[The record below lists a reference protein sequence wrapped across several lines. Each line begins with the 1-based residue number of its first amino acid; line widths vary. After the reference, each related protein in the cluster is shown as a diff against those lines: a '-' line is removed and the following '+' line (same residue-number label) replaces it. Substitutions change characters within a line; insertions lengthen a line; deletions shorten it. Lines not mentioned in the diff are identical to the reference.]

1 MEAMQAKAPE
11 FAPQDVIREVAADGT
26 IYVKSAQEPGT
37 PAKNTGTWL
46 DDWAERTPD
55 AVFLAERSGRG
66 WRRVTYR
73 EARDQVHAIAASLLE
88 RGLGP
93 DRPISLLS
101 GNGVDHGLLT
111 LAAQYV
117 GVPTAPVAE
126 QYSLIHGAH
135 NRLRGV
141 LGKVKP
147 AAVFVADAQHFAEA
161 LHLDAVAGTEI
172 IASAKGSFDGPVT
185 AFESLLKGGDEAA
198 VAAAHETVG
207 PQTIAKYLFT
217 SGSTSSPKG
226 VVTTQG
232 MMCINQVQIGQ
243 AWPFL
248 KARPPRIVDWLPWNH
263 VFGGSHNFYM
273 MLANGGS
280 LYIDHG
286 RPTAN
291 GFAESIR
298 NIREIGC
305 TISFNVPVAYA
316 MLAKAMETDKALRRA
331 FFAEQ
336 DILFYAGASLPAD
349 VWGSLKRHSLEE
361 RGIEPTLVSSWGM
374 TETAP
379 ATLLVHEHVE
389 TPGIIGVPVAGVTAK
404 LIPDDELRCE
414 LRIKGPNIMDTYL
427 LDPEKTK
434 EAFDDEGYLITG
446 DAVRFV
452 DPDDPARGFRFDGR
466 VSEDFKLL
474 TGTWVHASKIRLNAL
489 EGLAGIAQ
497 DVVVTGHDRG
507 EIGVMIFPD
516 RAGLDRLGV
525 DVEAD
530 GEVLVGEALV
540 SIVKQRLEDMSHY
553 ATGSST
559 QIRRA
564 LVMATPPD
572 VGVGEI
578 TDKGSL
584 NQRKVLTLRAPLVDR
599 LYDDDDPATILG

>member
-1 MEAMQAKAPE
+1 MEMRGPE
-11 FAPQDVIREVAADGT
+11 FAPQEVARDVAADGT
-26 IYVKSAQEPGT
+26 IYVRSTQTLGT
-37 PAKNTGTWL
+37 PVKNTGVWL

-55 AVFLAERSGRG
+55 AVFIAERSGHG
-66 WRRVTYR
+66 WRRVTYA
-73 EARDQVHAIAASLLE
+73 EARDQVHAIAAALLE

-93 DRPISLLS
+93 DHPIALLS

-117 GVPTAPVAE
+117 GVPTAPIAE

-141 LGKVKP
+141 LEKVRP
-147 AAVFVADAQHFAEA
+147 TSVFVADAQHFAEA
-161 LHLDAVAGTEI
+161 LRLDVLSGVEI
-172 IASAKGSFDGPVT
+172 IASAKGSFEGKVT
-185 AFESLLKGGDEAA
+185 PFKDLTKGGDSAA
-198 VAAAHETVG
+198 VAAAHDKVG
-207 PQTIAKYLFT
+207 PETIAKYLFT

-232 MMCINQVQIGQ
+232 MMCVNQVQIAQ

-248 KARPPRIVDWLPWNH
+248 KTRPPRIVDWLPWNH

-286 RPTAN
+286 RPTAA

-316 MLAKAMETDKALRRA
+316 MLAKAMETDRELRRA

-349 VWGSLKRHSLEE
+349 IWAKLKHLSIEE

-389 TPGIIGVPVAGVTAK
+389 QPGIIGVPVAGVTVK
-404 LIPDDELRCE
+404 LLPDDDMRCE

-427 LDPEKTK
+427 LDPEKTR
-434 EAFDDEGYLITG
+434 ESFDEDGYLITG

-452 DPDDPARGFRFDGR
+452 DDADPARGFRFDGR

-474 TGTWVHASKIRLNAL
+474 TGTWVHASKIRLTAL
-489 EGLAGIAQ
+489 EGLAGIAS

-507 EIGVMIFPD
+507 EIGVLIFPD
-516 RAGLDRLGV
+516 RSGLERLGV
-525 DVEAD
+525 NYEVE
-530 GEVLVGEALV
+530 GEALFGEELA
-540 SIVKQRLEDMSHY
+540 SIVRQRLEEMSHS

-559 QIRRA
+559 LIRRA
-564 LVMATPPD
+564 LVMASPPD

-578 TDKGSL
+578 TDKGSI
-584 NQRKVLTLRAPLVDR
+584 NQRKVLTMRAPLVDR
-599 LYDDDDPATILG
+599 LYDDGDPATIKG